1 MTTEPLSPDYQRF
14 VESVAGVSPDWRE
27 SVDVEAL
34 LRLPK
39 DEQRSA
45 IELLIERL
53 PLDDWRA
60 PPALAAVTARG
71 AVGPMKRRLPL
82 ANGRMKISI
91 ARSLADLEAIPQAD
105 EIVAEVLREGDPDSG
120 LVALSAA
127 EEMRSVPIR
136 DALAWACLHH
146 PSPEVRCIA
155 GGPARLELPADLPR
169 ARRGRPRGAKGLIRT
184 NLPARRHAPR
194 PGRLTRSRAGGAHV
208 SSHRFSRPGRAQ
220 RA

>member
-1 MTTEPLSPDYQRF
+1 MSTEPLSPDYLRF
-14 VESVAGVSPDWRE
+14 AESVKGVAPEWRE
-27 SVDVEAL
+27 AVDTEAL

-39 DEQRSA
+39 DEQRAA

-60 PPALAAVTARG
+60 PPALAAVKARG
-71 AVGPMKRRLPL
+71 AVMPMKRRLPL
-82 ANGRMKISI
+82 ASGRMKVSI
-91 ARSLADLEAIPQAD
+91 ARALADLEAIPQAD

-146 PSPEVRCIA
+146 PTAEVRSNA
-155 GGPARLELPADLPR
+155 GAILYYFAGLSEDALAWNFRPVWLQLAEESPDVRKQAF
-169 ARRGRPRGAKGLIRT
+169 RR
-184 NLPARRHAPR
+184 NLSGRRHAPE
-194 PGRLTRSRAGGAHV
+194 LAG
-208 SSHRFSRPGRAQ
+208 
-220 RA
+220 

>member
-1 MTTEPLSPDYQRF
+1 MTTEPLSPDYLRF
-14 VESVAGVSPDWRE
+14 AESVTGVSPEWRE

-39 DEQRSA
+39 DEKRAA

-60 PPALAAVTARG
+60 PPALAAADARG
-71 AVGPMKRRLPL
+71 AVMPMKRRLPL
-82 ANGRMKISI
+82 ANGRMKIAI
-91 ARSLADLEAIPQAD
+91 ARALTALEVMPSAD
-105 EIVAEVLREGDPDSG
+105 ETVAEVLREGDPDSG

-146 PSPEVRCIA
+146 PSPEVRSNA
-155 GGPARLELPADLPR
+155 GAILYYFAGLAEDPLAWNFRPIYLGLAEEDPA
-169 ARRGRPRGAKGLIRT
+169 ARRASFEQICEHVGMPPDL
-184 NLPARRHAPR
+184 
-194 PGRLTRSRAGGAHV
+194 AG
-208 SSHRFSRPGRAQ
+208 
-220 RA
+220 